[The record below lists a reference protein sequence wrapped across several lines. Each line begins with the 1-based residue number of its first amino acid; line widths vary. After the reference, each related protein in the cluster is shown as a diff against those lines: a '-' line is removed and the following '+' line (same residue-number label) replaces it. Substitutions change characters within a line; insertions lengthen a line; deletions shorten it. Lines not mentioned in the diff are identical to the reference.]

1 MSSLFC
7 GYCVVSNPQRGNARA
22 LFLFLRNNYFENGNK
37 TKKDET
43 IKCYFSLSLGCSR
56 FLSFLRIGLVR
67 ECVLPQLFSPTV
79 TAMTS
84 ARRRPIGAGCF
95 RCVNTKRR
103 RILMPRTAR
112 PSVVVIF
119 FCRSFANLRSL
130 RLFDLFWLG
139 VEQTTGVL
147 ETVLEALLGE
157 RHEPFC
163 RVPRGKNGPVGNDL
177 NVAPMTTQ
185 RDRRGKRIAEESEII
200 TRGMFPAKRE
210 NTRFT
215 GFLQRARLPRGCH
228 LRWPN

>member
-1 MSSLFC
+1 MRVLRRFKSSTW
-7 GYCVVSNPQRGNARA
+7 QRTCA
-22 LFLFLRNNYFENGNK
+22 FLFLRNNYFENGNK

-119 FCRSFANLRSL
+119 FLPQFC
-130 RLFDLFWLG
+130 
-139 VEQTTGVL
+139 
-147 ETVLEALLGE
+147 
-157 RHEPFC
+157 EPTLVTFI
-163 RVPRGKNGPVGNDL
+163 GPVLARSGAD
-177 NVAPMTTQ
+177 
-185 RDRRGKRIAEESEII
+185 DRC
-200 TRGMFPAKRE
+200 P
-210 NTRFT
+210 
-215 GFLQRARLPRGCH
+215 
-228 LRWPN
+228 